1 MSDRHSDPASAETM
15 AGALQTRPQM
25 PAPLPDPERSLP
37 LRDRILDVV
46 ALYPEPRSAIV
57 PALRLAQDEFGWLPP
72 EAFEQ
77 VADATGFTPA
87 LCKSV
92 ASFYDMFRLHPQGAH
107 EICVCTNISCALVG
121 AGDTLRAFEDELGI
135 KVGETT
141 EDGMFTLR
149 TVECYGGCGWG
160 PVVSVDER
168 YHEPVGPEQVS
179 GLLAGLREGA
189 G

>member
-1 MSDRHSDPASAETM
+1 VDPATAETL
-15 AGALQTRPQM
+15 AGAMETRPQM
-25 PAPLPDPERSLP
+25 PAPLPPGDTSAP
-37 LRDRILDVV
+37 LRDRILAVV
-46 ALYPEPRSAIV
+46 ALYPEPRSALI
-57 PALRLAQDEFGWLPP
+57 PALRLAQEEYGWLST

-92 ASFYDMFRLHPQGAH
+92 ASFYDMFRLHPAGEH

-121 AGDTLRAFEDELGI
+121 AGETLREFSRELGIEPGATTADGKFTLRA
-135 KVGETT
+135 
-141 EDGMFTLR
+141 
-149 TVECYGGCGWG
+149 VECYGGCGWG

-168 YHEPVGPEQVS
+168 YHEPFGPDRVKP
-179 GLLAGLREGA
+179 LLAELRGEA

>member
-1 MSDRHSDPASAETM
+1 VIDDPAAAETM
-15 AGALQTRPQM
+15 AGGRETRPVM
-25 PAPLPDPERSLP
+25 PPPLPEPARDRP

-46 ALYPEPRSAIV
+46 ALYPEPRSALI
-57 PALRLAQDEFGWLPP
+57 PALRLAQDEYGWLST

-87 LCKSV
+87 LAKSV
-92 ASFYDMFRLHPQGAH
+92 ASFYDMFRLHPAGRR

-121 AGDTLRAFEDELGI
+121 AGATLREFERRLGI
-135 KVGETT
+135 AAGGTTADGEV
-141 EDGMFTLR
+141 TLR

-168 YHEPVGPEQVS
+168 YHEPVGPGDVEAILT
-179 GLLAGLREGA
+179 GIRDGRG
-189 G
+189 

>member
-1 MSDRHSDPASAETM
+1 VDPATAETL
-15 AGALQTRPQM
+15 AGAMETRPQM
-25 PAPLPDPERSLP
+25 PAPLPPADTSAP
-37 LRDRILDVV
+37 LRDRILAVV
-46 ALYPEPRSAIV
+46 ALYPEPRSALI
-57 PALRLAQDEFGWLPP
+57 PALRLAQEEFGWLST

-92 ASFYDMFRLHPQGAH
+92 ASFYDMFRLHPAGEH

-121 AGDTLRAFEDELGI
+121 AGETLREFSRELGIEPGATTADGRFTLRA
-135 KVGETT
+135 
-141 EDGMFTLR
+141 
-149 TVECYGGCGWG
+149 VECYGGCGWG

-168 YHEPVGPEQVS
+168 YHEPFGPDRVKP
-179 GLLAGLREGA
+179 LLAELRGEA

>member
-1 MSDRHSDPASAETM
+1 VSRPVDRAALETM
-15 AGALQTRPQM
+15 AGAVETRPEM
-25 PAPLPDPERSLP
+25 PPPAPTAAASAP

-46 ALYPEPRSAIV
+46 ALYPEPRSAIL
-57 PALRLAQDEFGWLPP
+57 PALRLAQDEYGWLST

-87 LCKSV
+87 FCKSV

-107 EICVCTNISCALVG
+107 EVCVCTNISCALVG
-121 AGDTLRAFEDELGI
+121 AADTLRAFEEELGI
-135 KVGETT
+135 RAGETT
-141 EDGMFTLR
+141 PDGMITLR

-168 YHEPVGPEQVS
+168 YHEPFGPDKVAD
-179 GLLAGLREGA
+179 LVARLREPSA
-189 G
+189 